1 LEIHRQRPEET
12 PAFALQDGCSVL
24 SEGLLL
30 GSEAMMEIMNDVRFA
45 ESDVADWMIAGRDE
59 TLGGYSIRARLNKL
73 PDCQVRKLTEQHRI
87 SYAQAIAEG
96 QSSCTQPILRIQ

>member
-30 GSEAMMEIMNDVRFA
+30 GSEAMMDVMNEVKFA
-45 ESDVADWMIAGRDE
+45 ESDVTDWMIAGRDE
-59 TLGGYSIRARLNKL
+59 TPGGYSIRAKLNTL
-73 PDCQVRKLTEQHRI
+73 PDCQARKLAEQHRI
-87 SYAQAIAEG
+87 SYAQALAEG
-96 QSSCTQPILRIQ
+96 